1 MLVLQLRVIS
11 NETWKMLD
19 TIRDKN
25 LEEIRERRA
34 TEDEDEEDKDSDV
47 LFPQQFL

>member
-1 MLVLQLRVIS
+1 VLVLQLRVIS

-34 TEDEDEEDKDSDV
+34 AEDEDEEDKDSDV